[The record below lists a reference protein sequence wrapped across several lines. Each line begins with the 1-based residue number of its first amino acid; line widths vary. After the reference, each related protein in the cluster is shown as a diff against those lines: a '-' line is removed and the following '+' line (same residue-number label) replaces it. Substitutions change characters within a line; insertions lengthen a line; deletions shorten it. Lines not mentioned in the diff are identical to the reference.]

1 MFRLDTDPTLLLE
14 SEERRQLRVV
24 LRELLKETCGP
35 EEVRK
40 QAAGP
45 RGHDRLLWERLAGEI
60 GVQALAVPEEFGG
73 AGYTFAELA
82 VALEE
87 TGRVLCPAPLLPT
100 VVLAGHALLR
110 SGDRQA
116 CQRWLPGIADG
127 SLTATVAGF
136 PQAAHVTAERG
147 AGGWV
152 LRGEA
157 DFVLDGEGADLIL
170 VAAEAPD
177 GTRLFA
183 CEPDHGTG
191 TGIGAGTR
199 AGTRTGARTG
209 TGTRTGTGPGVG
221 SGTCERVARRVLDP
235 TRRQALVR
243 FRGVPAEPVGEAG
256 QAAAIVAAV
265 LDAGWVALAAEHV
278 GGSAHALDAVLEH
291 VRHRT
296 QFGRPIGSFQV
307 VKHRLADL
315 LVDLEG
321 ARSASAYAT
330 ACLAGGRAELPVAA
344 SSAAVA
350 CSGAYRLA
358 TAEYVQLH
366 GGIGFTWEH
375 PAHLYVRRARAD
387 EALFGTA
394 DDHRLRLAGLLGLT
408 GRTNGASRTNGSSRT
423 DCSSRTD

>member
-14 SEERRQLRVV
+14 SQERRQLREV

-40 QAAGP
+40 QATGP

-100 VVLAGHALLR
+100 VVLAGHTLLR

-136 PQAAHVTAERG
+136 PQAANVTAERG

-191 TGIGAGTR
+191 TG
-199 AGTRTGARTG
+199 
-209 TGTRTGTGPGVG
+209 TRTGTGPGVG
-221 SGTCERVARRVLDP
+221 SGTYERVARRVLDP

-243 FRGVPAEPVGEAG
+243 FRGTPAEPVGEAG

-265 LDAGWVALAAEHV
+265 LDAGRVALAAEHV
-278 GGSAHALDAVLEH
+278 GGSAHALDAVLEY

-375 PAHLYVRRARAD
+375 PAHFYVRRARAD

-394 DDHRLRLAGLLGLT
+394 DDDRLRLAGLLGLT
-408 GRTNGASRTNGSSRT
+408 GRTNGAIRTNRASRT
-423 DCSSRTD
+423 D

>member
-100 VVLAGHALLR
+100 VVLAGHTLLR

-191 TGIGAGTR
+191 AGTG

-209 TGTRTGTGPGVG
+209 TGTRTGTGLGVG

-243 FRGVPAEPVGEAG
+243 FRGAPAEPVGEAG
-256 QAAAIVAAV
+256 QAAAITAAV
-265 LDAGWVALAAEHV
+265 LDAGRVALAAEHV
-278 GGSAHALDAVLEH
+278 GGSAQALDAVLEY

-375 PAHLYVRRARAD
+375 PAHLHVRRARAD

-408 GRTNGASRTNGSSRT
+408 GRTNGSSRT

>member
-14 SEERRQLRVV
+14 SEERRQLREV
-24 LRELLKETCGP
+24 LRELLKEACGP

-100 VVLAGHALLR
+100 VVLAGHTLLR

-136 PQAAHVTAERG
+136 PQPANVTAERG

-183 CEPDHGTG
+183 CEPDHETG
-191 TGIGAGTR
+191 
-199 AGTRTGARTG
+199 TG
-209 TGTRTGTGPGVG
+209 TGTRAGTGPGVG
-221 SGTCERVARRVLDP
+221 SRTCERVARRVLDP

-243 FRGVPAEPVGEAG
+243 FRGAPAEPVGEAG
-256 QAAAIVAAV
+256 QAAAIVSVV
-265 LDAGWVALAAEHV
+265 LDAGRVALAAEHV
-278 GGSAHALDAVLEH
+278 GGSAHALDAVLEYA
-291 VRHRT
+291 RRRT

-330 ACLAGGRAELPVAA
+330 ACLAGGRPELPVAA

-408 GRTNGASRTNGSSRT
+408 GRTNGASRT
-423 DCSSRTD
+423 D

>member
-14 SEERRQLRVV
+14 SEERRQLREV

-100 VVLAGHALLR
+100 VVLAGHTLLR

-199 AGTRTGARTG
+199 TGARTG

-243 FRGVPAEPVGEAG
+243 FRGAPAEPVGEAG
-256 QAAAIVAAV
+256 QAAATVAAV

-278 GGSAHALDAVLEH
+278 GGSAHALDAVLEY

-408 GRTNGASRTNGSSRT
+408 GRTNGASRANGASRT

>member
-14 SEERRQLRVV
+14 SEERRQLREV

-87 TGRVLCPAPLLPT
+87 TGRVLCPAPLLST
-100 VVLAGHALLR
+100 VVLAGHTLLR

-127 SLTATVAGF
+127 SLTATVAGL
-136 PQAAHVTAERG
+136 PQAANVTAERG

-170 VAAEAPD
+170 VAAEAP
-177 GTRLFA
+177 GGARLFA

-191 TGIGAGTR
+191 TG
-199 AGTRTGARTG
+199 TGA
-209 TGTRTGTGPGVG
+209 GTGPGVG

-243 FRGVPAEPVGEAG
+243 FRGAPAEPVGEAG

-265 LDAGWVALAAEHV
+265 LDAGRVALAAEHV
-278 GGSAHALDAVLEH
+278 GGSAHALDAVLEY

-375 PAHLYVRRARAD
+375 PAHLHVRRARAD

-408 GRTNGASRTNGSSRT
+408 GRTNGASRTDRASRSDRASRT
-423 DCSSRTD
+423 D

>member
-14 SEERRQLRVV
+14 SEERRQLREV

-100 VVLAGHALLR
+100 VVLAGHTLLR

-136 PQAAHVTAERG
+136 PQAANVTAERG

-183 CEPDHGTG
+183 CEPDH
-191 TGIGAGTR
+191 
-199 AGTRTGARTG
+199 RTG
-209 TGTRTGTGPGVG
+209 TGTGPGVG

-265 LDAGWVALAAEHV
+265 LDAGRVALAAEHV
-278 GGSAHALDAVLEH
+278 GGSAHALDAVLEY

-408 GRTNGASRTNGSSRT
+408 GRTSGASRTNPASRT
-423 DCSSRTD
+423 D